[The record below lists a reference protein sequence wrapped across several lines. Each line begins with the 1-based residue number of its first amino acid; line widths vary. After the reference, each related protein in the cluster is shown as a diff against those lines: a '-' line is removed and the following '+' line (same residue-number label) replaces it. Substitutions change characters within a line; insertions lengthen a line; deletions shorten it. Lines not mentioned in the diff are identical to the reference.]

1 MSKRENFST
10 KLTFIM
16 SSIGAS
22 IGLGILWMFPFKLCK
37 YGGAAFLIPYFL
49 FTIVLGVVGL
59 IIELTCGR
67 YFKSGT
73 MLGIRNVFN
82 KKNKKGGVII
92 GLIPTLGM
100 LTVFSFYTVITG
112 WIVKYLYIS
121 ITGEISH
128 ITPAIYFNQFAGS
141 NESLMFSIIALLL
154 LTFVISLGVSNGIEK
169 LNKVAIPA
177 MFIIF
182 ILITIRSVTLPNA
195 MAGVR
200 YMLVPDFKVLL
211 NIETWIMAMGLA
223 FFTSSLSGSVMVVYG
238 SYIDEK
244 VDIPKSALTIILFN
258 TIGAILS
265 AFAIIPAVFS
275 FGIDLKS
282 GPSLLFIS
290 LPLIFSSLPFSLVIS
305 TIFFTCVISAAIS
318 TAVAMMEVPVEA
330 IMSNLNIKRKI
341 ATLITCLLALI
352 IIIPISLNIN
362 LFESVVDITSII
374 VSPLSVIILS
384 IIIFWH
390 FKGKSLIDEI
400 NIGSKYKVGK
410 RFLFISKYVFIP
422 LTVLI
427 IILGVAYGGIG

>member
-1 MSKRENFST
+1 MNKREKFST
-10 KLTFIM
+10 KLAFLM

-37 YGGAAFLIPYFL
+37 YGGAAFFIPYLL
-49 FTIVLGVVGL
+49 FTIILGAVGL

-73 MLGIRNVFN
+73 MLGIKNIFN
-82 KKNKKGGVII
+82 KKNKKGGSLL

-121 ITGEISH
+121 LAGQISS
-128 ITPAIYFNQFAGS
+128 ISPADYFNKFAGS
-141 NESLMFSIIALLL
+141 GESLIFSIIALLG
-154 LTFVISLGVSNGIEK
+154 LTFIISLGVKNGIER
-169 LNKVAIPA
+169 LNKFAIPA

-182 ILITIRSVTLPNA
+182 ILITLRSATLPGA
-195 MAGVR
+195 IEGIK
-200 YMLVPDFKVLL
+200 YILIPDFTVLL

-223 FFTSSLSGSVMVVYG
+223 FFTSSLSGTVMVVYG

-244 VDIPKSALTIILFN
+244 TDIPKSALTIILFN
-258 TIGAILS
+258 TLGAILA

-275 FGIDLKS
+275 FGIDLQS

-290 LPLIFSSLPFSLVIS
+290 LPLIFSSLPFSSAIS
-305 TIFFTCVISAAIS
+305 SIFFICVISAAIS
-318 TAVAMMEVPVEA
+318 TALAMMEVPVEA
-330 IMSNLNIKRKI
+330 IMSNFNAKRKLS
-341 ATLITCLLALI
+341 TLITCLLSLI

-362 LFESVVDITSII
+362 LFEKIVDITSII

-384 IIIFWH
+384 IVFFWN
-390 FKGKSLIDEI
+390 FKGNSSIDEI
-400 NIGSKYKVGK
+400 NIGSHCKVGK
-410 RFLFISKYVFIP
+410 KFLFISKFIFIP
-422 LTVLI
+422 LTILI
-427 IILGVAYGGIG
+427 IILGLIYGGIG